1 MYCIKCGVKLAD
13 TEKQCPLC
21 GTVPF
26 HPELSREEANP
37 LYPQDRHPEYKVS
50 RRGLMGAVTILFLI
64 PLLVTALCDLQ
75 INGEIVWAGYV
86 VGGLLLGYSVFIL
99 PGWFEKPNPV
109 IFVPISFGVLGLFL
123 LYISWK
129 TDGGW
134 FLSFGFPVAGFLAL
148 LVTALVTLLRYIR
161 RGRLYI
167 FGGALA
173 TLGIFMP
180 VMELL
185 LGITFEKLHF
195 IGWSWY
201 PLIALVLL
209 GGMLIFLAICRPA
222 REKMERRFFL

>member
-26 HPELSREEANP
+26 HPELSREEADP
-37 LYPQDRHPEYKVS
+37 LYPVDRIPEYRVN
-50 RRGLMGAVTILFLI
+50 RQGVMGVITILFLI
-64 PLLVTALCDLQ
+64 PLLITLLCDLQ
-75 INGEIVWAGYV
+75 INKQVVWSGYV
-86 VGGLLLGYSVFIL
+86 AGGLILSYGVLIL
-99 PGWFEKPNPV
+99 PGWFKNPNPV
-109 IFVPISFGVLGLFL
+109 IFVPVDFAVLGAFL

-134 FLSFGFPVAGFLAL
+134 FLSFGFPVAGFLGL
-148 LVTALVTLLRYIR
+148 LVTAVVTLMRYIR
-161 RGRLYI
+161 KGRLYV

-173 TLGIFMP
+173 ALGVFMP
-180 VMELL
+180 VMEML
-185 LGITFEKLHF
+185 LGLTFDKLHF

-209 GGMLIFLAICRPA
+209 GGSLIFLAICRPA